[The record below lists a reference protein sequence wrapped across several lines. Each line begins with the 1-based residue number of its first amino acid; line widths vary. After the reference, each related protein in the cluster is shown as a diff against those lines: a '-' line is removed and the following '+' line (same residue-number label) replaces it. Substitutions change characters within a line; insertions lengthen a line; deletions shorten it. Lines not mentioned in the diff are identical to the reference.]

1 MNPTEPRTSN
11 FGKWMAL
18 TAALLGWLFDGLEMG
33 LFPLVQK
40 SALDELVGSD
50 QRTLWMG
57 IMTSF
62 FLVGA
67 ATGGVLFGWL
77 GDRIGR
83 VRSMMLSVL
92 TYALVSG
99 LCGFATNFEIGGLH
113 IPGAWQ
119 IGVLRFIAALGMGGE
134 WSLGVALINEL
145 WPDRSRAFLA
155 GLIGAAANVGYL
167 LIGVVGNSVHQEIQQ
182 VRHALFAVNLSE
194 SWVDHLISEQNQGW
208 RFLMMLGALPA
219 LLTFLIRWFVP
230 ESEKWERERGRGAT
244 SHWATRDL
252 VTVLIGAIAACLII
266 VLWAIRWDQYLA
278 DTSPVSIDA
287 GVGVLGEFVRKIQA
301 DSRAPWILTF
311 QIVSSL
317 LCFAVVTWGYT
328 YPVLCYLKR
337 AHAAGLVGGDD
348 WKPTLKRMLLAATLS
363 GVALLGTWGTIQQAP
378 AWSGVL
384 AEQDRKVLYAASS
397 LGMMASPAG
406 QGDLLSSSTVLS
418 FSMTI
423 PPAPA
428 RTQIAAAFG
437 AILGT
442 IAAALLGGWLG
453 RRITYFFLC
462 IASFGI
468 IQWFFQTSTMF
479 DMRFLILAF
488 FTGAISASFY
498 GWLPL
503 YLPELFPTAI
513 RATGQG
519 FGFNFGRIIA
529 AVGVLQLD
537 TLKNVAGGLPQACAA
552 LSFIYVLGIIVIWFV
567 PETKGQ
573 PLPD

>member
-1 MNPTEPRTSN
+1 MNDNPPEPRISN

-33 LFPLVQK
+33 LFPLIQK
-40 SALDELVGSD
+40 DALDELVGAD

-99 LCGFATNFEIGGLH
+99 LCGFAADFSVGDVTV
-113 IPGAWQ
+113 PGAWQ
-119 IGVLRFIAALGMGGE
+119 IGFLRFIASLGMGGE

-167 LIGVVGNSVHQEIQQ
+167 LIGLVGGGIQQ
-182 VRHALFAVNLSE
+182 GIHQVRELMLQLNLSE
-194 SWVDHLISEQNQGW
+194 NWVDHLISDQNRGW
-208 RFLMMLGALPA
+208 RLLMMLGAVPA
-219 LLTFLIRWFVP
+219 LLTFFIRWFVP
-230 ESEKWERERGRGAT
+230 ESAKWEKERDKGAT

-252 VTVLIGAIAACLII
+252 TMVLVGACAACGVIM
-266 VLWAIRWDQYLA
+266 LWAIDIPLA
-278 DTSPVSIDA
+278 ARIGGSI
-287 GVGVLGEFVRKIQA
+287 VGFGI
-301 DSRAPWILTF
+301 
-311 QIVSSL
+311 
-317 LCFAVVTWGYT
+317 VTWGYT
-328 YPVLCYLKR
+328 FPVISYLKR
-337 AHAAGLVGGDD
+337 AQAALGTGGGEARAIRAGEPPLRSIAATTVS
-348 WKPTLKRMLLAATLS
+348 WQPMVRRMLLAATLS

-378 AWSGVL
+378 AWSLTLRDTVPTANAQTQVL
-384 AEQDRKVLYAASS
+384 AA
-397 LGMMASPAG
+397 
-406 QGDLLSSSTVLS
+406 
-418 FSMTI
+418 I
-423 PPAPA
+423 
-428 RTQIAAAFG
+428 G
-437 AILGT
+437 AIIGT
-442 IAAALLGGWLG
+442 IAAALIGGWAG

-462 IASFGI
+462 LGSFAI
-468 IQWFFQTSTMF
+468 IQIFYKTSDSF
-479 DMRFLILAF
+479 DTKFLVLAF
-488 FTGAISASFY
+488 LTGAITASFY

-519 FGFNFGRIIA
+519 FGYNFGRILA
-529 AVGVLQLD
+529 AIGVLQLN
-537 TLKNVAGGLPQACAA
+537 TLKEQFGGLPQACAA
-552 LSFIYVLGIIVIWFV
+552 LSFIYVVGVIVIWFV
-567 PETKGQ
+567 PETKGK

>member
-1 MNPTEPRTSN
+1 MTSPESRTSN

-33 LFPLVQK
+33 LFPLIQK
-40 SALDELVGSD
+40 PALDELVGPE

-92 TYALVSG
+92 TYAIVSG
-99 LCGFATNFEIGGLH
+99 LCGFAQDVEVGNLIFL
-113 IPGAWQ
+113 GAWQ
-119 IGVLRFIAALGMGGE
+119 IGILRFVAALGMGGE
-134 WSLGVALINEL
+134 WSLGVALINEI

-167 LIGVVGNSVHQEIQQ
+167 IIAVVGYWVFQQ
-182 VRHALFAVNLSE
+182 IDAVRNGLVAIGLSE
-194 SWVDHLISEQNQGW
+194 SWAHHLTKNEGW
-208 RFLMMLGALPA
+208 RFLMMLGAVPA
-219 LLTFLIRWFVP
+219 LLTFFIRWFVP
-230 ESEKWERERGRGAT
+230 ESEKWEKERGKGAT
-244 SHWATRDL
+244 SHWATQDL
-252 VTVLIGAIAACLII
+252 LSVFVGAIAACGII
-266 VLWAIRWDQYLA
+266 YLWATEWHLGVRI
-278 DTSPVSIDA
+278 A
-287 GVGVLGEFVRKIQA
+287 GSLVGFGI
-301 DSRAPWILTF
+301 
-311 QIVSSL
+311 
-317 LCFAVVTWGYT
+317 VTWGYT
-328 YPVLCYLKR
+328 YPVLTYLKR
-337 AHAAGLVGGDD
+337 AAAAGQVGAD
-348 WKPTLKRMLLAATLS
+348 WRPTLKRMLLAATLS

-378 AWSGVL
+378 AWSGILV
-384 AEQDRKVLYAASS
+384 EQQRK
-397 LGMMASPAG
+397 
-406 QGDLLSSSTVLS
+406 T
-418 FSMTI
+418 FSADELKT
-423 PPAPA
+423 PAPA
-428 RTQIAAAFG
+428 AKEWTQIATALG
-437 AILGT
+437 AIVGT
-442 IAAALLGGWLG
+442 IVAALLGGWLG

-462 IASFGI
+462 VGSFVA
-468 IQWFFQTSTMF
+468 IQLFFQMNTVF
-479 DMRFLILAF
+479 DAKFLALACLG
-488 FTGAISASFY
+488 GAISASFY

-529 AVGVLQLD
+529 AVGVLQLS
-537 TLKNVAGGLPQACAA
+537 TLQGAFGGLPQACAA
-552 LSFIYVLGIIVIWFV
+552 LSFIYVVGLVVIWFV